1 MFPVAIDSRFLRA
14 FGVWALGFSPMRN
27 TEIML
32 HENDE
37 YILGCNFLE
46 GMGVYVGLIQELGSA
61 QPDDEIMDRQ
71 SKKRQH
77 QDD

>member
-1 MFPVAIDSRFLRA
+1 
-14 FGVWALGFSPMRN
+14 MRN

-37 YILGCNFLE
+37 YILECNYLE
-46 GMGVYVGLIQELGSA
+46 GIGVYVGLIQELGSA
-61 QPDDEIMDRQ
+61 QTDEIMDRQ

-77 QDD
+77 QDE